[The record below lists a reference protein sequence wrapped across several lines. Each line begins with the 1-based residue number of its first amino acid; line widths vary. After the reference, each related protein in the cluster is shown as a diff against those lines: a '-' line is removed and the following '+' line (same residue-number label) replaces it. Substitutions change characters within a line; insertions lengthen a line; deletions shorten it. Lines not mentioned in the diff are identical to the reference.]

1 MLGHDTRFQPGQ
13 SGNPGGRKP
22 IPEELKNRLRN
33 LSEKAV
39 DALEQA
45 LDSKDDRVRIHAATV
60 LLDRA
65 YGKPAQQHDV
75 DVKQVDFAQAHLAAL
90 VESPNVN
97 VSVLK
102 RRGTQTQQQPGPRSF
117 SMAVAA
123 PPYPRTTLTGGLG
136 SKPPSRPSSIWK
148 RAACGRQHDGR

>member
-1 MLGHDTRFQPGQ
+1 MPPFLAGQ

-45 LDSKDDRVRIHAATV
+45 LDSKDNRVRIQAATV

-65 YGKPAQQHDV
+65 YGKPAQQHEV
-75 DVKQVDFAQAHLAAL
+75 DVQQMDFAQAHLAAL
-90 VESPNVN
+90 VE
-97 VSVLK
+97 
-102 RRGTQTQQQPGPRSF
+102 
-117 SMAVAA
+117 AA
-123 PPYPRTTLTGGLG
+123 
-136 SKPPSRPSSIWK
+136 KK
-148 RAACGRQHDGR
+148 RAAERERQRAEAAENENVDGAAAGSALVLQAGR